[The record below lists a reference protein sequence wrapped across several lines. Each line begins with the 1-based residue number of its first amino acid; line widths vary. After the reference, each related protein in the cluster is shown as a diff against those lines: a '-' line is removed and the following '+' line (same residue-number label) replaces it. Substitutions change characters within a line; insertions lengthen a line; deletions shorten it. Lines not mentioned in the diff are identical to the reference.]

1 MIELRKG
8 DSKLVAHARR
18 ELELAKLFTPNEAE
32 KYDGFI
38 GRGVLALV
46 KTFDQWS
53 ENDTS
58 KMGALHQVFNFLVQ
72 GDLLSPPTDD
82 PDEWEEFDVEGKL
95 YIRNKRNN
103 MYITRDDRKT
113 WFNLRTDQRG
123 ICIDH
128 ITGEPLEGVED
139 PNVERTETTQDQ
151 ESTADADNAGDGRDA
166 ELAAVGQAEPNSEG
180 SPVDA
185 EPRGEDAGPVEEGKL
200 DTGVEPESSKTSS
213 KAKAPKKK
221 S

>member
-8 DSKLVAHARR
+8 DSKIVAHARR

-46 KTFDQWS
+46 KTFDQWA
-53 ENDTS
+53 EDDQS
-58 KMGALHQVFNFLVQ
+58 KMAALHQVFNFLIQ

-82 PDEWEEFDVEGKL
+82 PDEWEEFDVEGKM

-103 MYITRDDRKT
+103 FYITRDDRKT

-128 ITGEPLEGVED
+128 TTGEPLEGVED
-139 PNVERTETTQDQ
+139 PNGTKASEDK
-151 ESTADADNAGDGRDA
+151 ESTADADNSGDGRDA
-166 ELAAVGQAEPNSEG
+166 ELAAVGETEPDTQGKS
-180 SPVDA
+180 SDA
-185 EPRGEDAGPVEEGKL
+185 EPRGEDPSPVEEGKL
-200 DTGVEPESSKTSS
+200 DSGVEPESSEDSS
-213 KAKAPKKK
+213 KAETSKKE